1 MRGYVLFFAVN
12 EIFTLKNL
20 AMKNNKEQKYLEL
33 R

>member
-1 MRGYVLFFAVN
+1 MWGYVLFFAVN

-20 AMKNNKEQKYLEL
+20 AMKNNKEPKYLEL